1 MAQYEEAASNV
12 VDTITNSG
20 LSDTTKSAITDL
32 LGDTSGDAKIVMA
45 TYDGNKVGDDVK
57 VVDVPADAVLSTDPG
72 APIIIM
78 NADSQNGANVVLSA
92 DKERAIVAT
101 KQADTIV
108 FEGDAAVTV
117 ETGGGND
124 EIRTGNGNNVVTV
137 TGEGDSTVVTGTGN
151 DEIVVTGKGKATI
164 QMSGGDNVIKLATD
178 QMEVSVTGGD
188 GFDKVQLDDG
198 RGNHEFSVVDGK
210 AVMHSEYATTMQNV
224 QVVEF
229 TGDGSVAVLADN
241 HEKSVLAKMYEVLFN
256 REGDIDGLKYWI
268 ERADQG
274 DSLEHLVRSFANSE
288 EFNLKYSNVTDEAFL
303 TDMYQNMAGREP
315 DTEGM
320 AYWMDRMANGL
331 SRADVAWA
339 FAESLEATMVMGI
352 DGDQYVIDL
361 F

>member
-1 MAQYEEAASNV
+1 MAQYEEAASTV

-20 LSDTTKSAITDL
+20 LSDTTKGAITSL
-32 LGDTSGDAKIVMA
+32 LGDTSGDKTVTMA
-45 TYDGNKVGDDVK
+45 TYDGNTVPEGTTI
-57 VVDVPADAVLSTDPG
+57 VDVPADAVLDKDPG

-78 NADSQNGANVVLSA
+78 NADAQNGANATFSA
-92 DKERAIVAT
+92 NQERAIVAS
-101 KQADTIV
+101 KQSDNIV
-108 FEGDAAVTV
+108 FEGDANTTV

-124 EIRTGNGNNVVTV
+124 FVQTGNGNNSVVV
-137 TGEGDSTVVTGTGN
+137 TGEGDSTIVTGTGN
-151 DEIVVTGKGKATI
+151 DEVVVTGKGKVNI
-164 QMSGGDNVIKLATD
+164 QTAGGDNTIKLATD
-178 QMEVSVTGGD
+178 QAEVTVTGGD

-224 QVVEF
+224 QIVEF

-241 HEKSVLAKMYEVLFN
+241 HDKSVVAKMYEVVFD
-256 REGDIDGLKYWI
+256 REGDLGGLKYWM
-268 ERADQG
+268 ERVDQG
-274 DSLEHLVRSFANSE
+274 DSLDHVVRSFINSE
-288 EFNLKYSNVTDEAFL
+288 EFNQKYANVTDEAFL
-303 TDMYQNMAGREP
+303 TDLYQNMAGREA
-315 DTEGM
+315 DAEGM

-339 FAESLEATMVMGI
+339 FAESAEATMVMGI

>member
-20 LSDTTKSAITDL
+20 LNDATKGAITSL
-32 LGDTSGDAKIVMA
+32 LGDTSGDAKIVVA
-45 TYDGNKVGDDVK
+45 TYEGGKVADDVK
-57 VVDVPADAVLSTDPG
+57 VVDVPADAILNVDPG

-78 NADSQNGANVVLSA
+78 NADAQNGANVVLSA
-92 DKERAIVAT
+92 NQERAIVAT
-101 KQADTIV
+101 KQDDKIV

-151 DEIVVTGKGKATI
+151 DEVVVTGKGKVNI
-164 QMSGGDNVIKLATD
+164 QTAGGDNVIKLATD
-178 QMEVSVTGGD
+178 QAEVSVTGGE

-241 HEKSVLAKMYEVLFN
+241 HDKSVVAKMYEVVFD
-256 REGDIDGLKYWI
+256 REGDLGGLKYWM
-268 ERADQG
+268 ERVDQG
-274 DSLEHLVRSFANSE
+274 DSLDHVVRSFVNSE
-288 EFNLKYSNVTDEAFL
+288 EFNTKYANVSDENFL
-303 TDMYQNMAGREP
+303 TDLYQNMAGREAYA
-315 DTEGM
+315 EGM

-339 FAESLEATMVMGI
+339 FAESAEATIVMGI